1 MRNGLAIVPR
11 NTLNRNVCPY
21 LALTPLPSR
30 FQHAGEFRGAPP
42 FTPPRNR
49 MKFSMRSFIACVAFN
64 ESGLP
69 SGESSPNKHG
79 SAGEYAL
86 RSALFRSLSIQTSG
100 PPQDVNNARAMI
112 KT

>member
-1 MRNGLAIVPR
+1 
-11 NTLNRNVCPY
+11 
-21 LALTPLPSR
+21 
-30 FQHAGEFRGAPP
+30 
-42 FTPPRNR
+42 
-49 MKFSMRSFIACVAFN
+49 MKFSMRPFIACVAFN

-112 KT
+112 KTAFFAIEVSEIKLKIT